1 MFLLRL
7 PYYSYKK
14 KSKIGNFNLMFIKK
28 INLIN
33 FKNYE
38 ETDISFSSQINI
50 FTGPNGSGKT
60 NLLDA
65 IYCLSLTKSAFSSSE
80 NNSIRHQ
87 QNFFSVLGHF
97 HKNEKT
103 YTVQYDLAGQ
113 KKSFRLDKNSYE
125 KISEHIGA
133 FPVVLVTPYDTDVIR
148 EGSEE
153 RRKFFDAIISQL
165 DNSYLSE
172 LIRYNHLLKQRNSLL
187 KQFAEK
193 NAVDKELIDSY
204 NHQMLRSGKIIHEKR
219 RLFIEALV
227 PIFKKHY
234 RNLSEEKETPEL
246 VYESQL
252 QEKDFEQ
259 RFLQNINKDIL
270 LQRTGMGV
278 HKDEYAFTLD
288 GHTVKGYGSQGQQ
301 KSFVIALK
309 LAHFDIIK
317 ENKNIKPIL
326 LLDDIFDKLDDIRIN
341 KLMEMV
347 AEEAFGQLFITD
359 ARPEHTEKIVGH
371 INAEIRIFR
380 IENGVVTAEKQ
391 LS

>member
-1 MFLLRL
+1 
-7 PYYSYKK
+7 
-14 KSKIGNFNLMFIKK
+14 MFIKK

-33 FKNYE
+33 FKNYA

-80 NNSIRHQ
+80 SNSVKHQ
-87 QNFFSVLGHF
+87 ENFFSILGLF
-97 HKNEKT
+97 YKNEKD
-103 YTVQYDLAGQ
+103 YAVQYDLAGQ
-113 KKSFRLDKNSYE
+113 KKTFRLNKNPYE
-125 KISEHIGA
+125 KLSEHIGA

-165 DNSYLSE
+165 DNLYLSE

-193 NAVDKELIDSY
+193 NTIDKELIDSY
-204 NHQMLRSGKIIHEKR
+204 NYQLLKSGRIIYEKR
-219 RLFIEALV
+219 KAFIELLIPV
-227 PIFKKHY
+227 FEKHY
-234 RNLSEEKETPEL
+234 FNLSDERETPAL
-246 VYESQL
+246 VYESQV
-252 QEKDFEQ
+252 EDKEFEQ
-259 RFLQNINKDIL
+259 KFKQNLNKDIL
-270 LQRTGMGV
+270 LQRTGMGI
-278 HKDEYAFTLD
+278 HKDEYTFTLD
-288 GHTVKGYGSQGQQ
+288 GYAVKGYGSQGQQ
-301 KSFVIALK
+301 KSFIIALK

-317 ENKNIKPIL
+317 NDKKIKPIL

-347 AEEAFGQLFITD
+347 AQDAFGQLFITD

-371 INAEIRIFR
+371 LNAEIRIFK

>member
-1 MFLLRL
+1 
-7 PYYSYKK
+7 
-14 KSKIGNFNLMFIKK
+14 MFIKK

-33 FKNYE
+33 FKNYA

-80 NNSIRHQ
+80 NNSIKHQ
-87 QNFFSVLGHF
+87 ENFFSILGHF
-97 HKNEKT
+97 SKEEKT
-103 YTVQYDLAGQ
+103 HTVQYDLAGQ
-113 KKSFRLDKNSYE
+113 KKTFRLDKTPYE
-125 KISEHIGA
+125 KLSEHIGA

-165 DNSYLSE
+165 DNLYLSE

-187 KQFAEK
+187 KQFAES
-193 NAVDKELIDSY
+193 NSMDKELIDSY
-204 NHQMLRSGKIIHEKR
+204 NHQLLRSGKIIYEKR
-219 RLFIEALV
+219 KSFIEALT

-234 RNLSEEKETPEL
+234 LNLSDKREMPEL
-246 VYESQL
+246 IYESKL
-252 QEKDFEQ
+252 EDKEFEQ
-259 RFLQNINKDIL
+259 KFIQNLKRDIL
-270 LQRTGMGV
+270 LQRTCLGV
-278 HKDEYAFTLD
+278 HKDEYNFTLD
-288 GHTVKGYGSQGQQ
+288 GHAVKGYGSQGQQ

-317 ENKNIKPIL
+317 EKRNIKPIL

-371 INAEIRIFR
+371 INAEIRIFK